1 MEQKIHD
8 KTFEIFISS
17 EQIAKRVHA
26 VADRINE
33 DYTSQQPLFISV
45 LNGAFMFTSDLIK
58 YLKFFPEVSFI
69 KFASYSGMAST
80 GSIKQLIGLNEDLH
94 GRDVVI
100 VEDIIDTGITMGQI
114 LTQVKAKKPKSVK
127 VATLLFKPEPFEGDF
142 KIDYVGFEI
151 PNKFVLGYG
160 MDYNGIGRNL
170 PDIYQHKL

>member
-8 KTFEIFISS
+8 KTFEIFIPS
-17 EQIAKRVHA
+17 EQIADRVRS
-26 VADRINE
+26 VAEAINH
-33 DYTSQQPLFISV
+33 DYASHQPLFISV

-58 YLKFFPEVSFI
+58 YLRFFPEVSFI

-80 GSIKQLIGLNEDLH
+80 GNIKQLIGLNEDLQ

-100 VEDIIDTGITMGQI
+100 VEDIIDTGLTMEQI
-114 LTQVKAKKPKSVK
+114 ITQVKAKKPKSVR
-127 VATLLFKPEPFEGDF
+127 VATLLFKPEPFKGDF

-151 PNKFVLGYG
+151 PNKFVVGYG